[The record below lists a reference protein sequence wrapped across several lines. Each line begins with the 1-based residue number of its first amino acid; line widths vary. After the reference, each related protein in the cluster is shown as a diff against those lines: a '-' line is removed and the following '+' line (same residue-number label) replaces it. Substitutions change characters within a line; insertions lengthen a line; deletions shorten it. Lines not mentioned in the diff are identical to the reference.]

1 MNILFLAY
9 FPMEPSVG
17 GIQRVT
23 DILVKELVR
32 RGHDVSCLSLQ
43 LGPEAT
49 DVPIAPQYY
58 INVEQD
64 TNWEKHFE
72 ELINERKIEYII
84 NQSPNTLTNRV
95 LKLLKT
101 KAKIVSVFHTQPFL
115 NDDITRRQILNTRTY
130 NFKQFSFKYL
140 SFLFPHIRS
149 LVFGLY
155 EKQTILNTLTVS
167 DKVCFISERIF
178 SRVLHHIP
186 DFPKEKLAAINN
198 PNTFVPN
205 ESESKK
211 ENLIVWVGRVENG
224 IKNTIDFVKIWEMLY
239 NNHPSWNAIVAG
251 DGNDLEIVKKYAY
264 NHQIANIQFIG
275 RCSDV
280 ESLYQRAKIVVVT
293 SFSESWCMVLTEGL
307 AHGCVVCAY
316 DTYETVHD
324 IINGS
329 NGFVSTPNPKAM
341 AAKLDLLMN
350 KPKELEKMSK
360 ATFNSIKEY
369 NVESIVN
376 QWEQLLKSL

>member
-23 DILVKELVR
+23 DILVKELLR
-32 RGHDVSCLSLQ
+32 RGNDVSCLSIQ
-43 LGPEAT
+43 LGPLAT
-49 DVPIAPQYY
+49 DLTTAPQYY

-64 TNWEKHFE
+64 TNWKKHIE
-72 ELINERKIEYII
+72 DLINERNIEYII
-84 NQSPNTLTNRV
+84 NQSPNTLTYHV

-115 NDDITRRQILNTRTY
+115 DDDITRRQILNTPTY
-130 NFKQFSFKYL
+130 NLKQRSFKYL
-140 SFLFPHIRS
+140 SFIFPYIRS

-155 EKQTILNTLTVS
+155 EKQTILNTLSVS
-167 DKVCFISERIF
+167 DKVCFISERF
-178 SRVLHHIP
+178 FPRVLHHIP

-205 ESESKK
+205 GSVSKK

-224 IKNTIDFVKIWEMLY
+224 IKNTIDFVKIWERLY

-329 NGFVSTPNPKAM
+329 NGFVSIPNPKAM

-360 ATFNSIKEY
+360 ATYNSIKEY

>member
-9 FPMEPSVG
+9 FTMEPSVG

-23 DILVKELVR
+23 DILVKELLR
-32 RGHDVSCLSLQ
+32 RGNDVSCLSLQ
-43 LGPEAT
+43 LGPLAT
-49 DVPIAPQYY
+49 DLTTAPQYY

-64 TNWEKHFE
+64 TDWKNHIEN
-72 ELINERKIEYII
+72 LINERNIEYII
-84 NQSPNTLTNRV
+84 NQSPNTLTYHV

-115 NDDITRRQILNTRTY
+115 DDDITRRQILNTPTY
-130 NFKQFSFKYL
+130 NLKQRSFKYL
-140 SFLFPHIRS
+140 SFIFPYIRS

-155 EKQTILNTLTVS
+155 EKQTILNTLSVS
-167 DKVCFISERIF
+167 DKVCFISERF
-178 SRVLHHIP
+178 FPRVLHHIP

-205 ESESKK
+205 GSVSKK
-211 ENLIVWVGRVENG
+211 ENLIVWVGRVENE
-224 IKNTIDFVKIWEMLY
+224 IKNTIDFVKIWERLY

-251 DGNDLEIVKKYAY
+251 DGNDLDVVKKYAY
-264 NHQIANIQFIG
+264 KHQIANIQFIG

-280 ESLYQRAKIVVVT
+280 ESLYQRAKIVAVT

-329 NGFVSTPNPKAM
+329 NGFVSIPNPKVM
-341 AAKLDLLMN
+341 AAKLDFLMN
-350 KPKELEKMSK
+350 KPSELEKMSK
-360 ATFNSIKEY
+360 ATYNSIKKY

>member
-23 DILVKELVR
+23 DILVKELLR
-32 RGHDVSCLSLQ
+32 RGNDVSCLSLQ
-43 LGPEAT
+43 LGPLAT
-49 DVPIAPQYY
+49 DLTTAPQYY

-64 TNWEKHFE
+64 TNWKKHIE
-72 ELINERKIEYII
+72 DLINERNIEYII
-84 NQSPNTLTNRV
+84 NQSPNTLTYHV

-115 NDDITRRQILNTRTY
+115 DDDITRRQILNTPTY
-130 NFKQFSFKYL
+130 NLKQRSFKYL
-140 SFLFPHIRS
+140 SFIFPYIRS

-155 EKQTILNTLTVS
+155 EKQTILNTLSVS
-167 DKVCFISERIF
+167 DKVCFISERF
-178 SRVLHHIP
+178 FPRVLHHIP

-205 ESESKK
+205 GSVSKK

-224 IKNTIDFVKIWEMLY
+224 IKNTIDFVKIWERLY

-251 DGNDLEIVKKYAY
+251 DGNDLDVVKKYAY
-264 NHQIANIQFIG
+264 KHQIANIQFIG

-329 NGFVSTPNPKAM
+329 NGFVSIPNPKVM
-341 AAKLDLLMN
+341 AAKLDFLMN
-350 KPKELEKMSK
+350 EPSELEKMSK
-360 ATFNSIKEY
+360 ATYNSIKKY

>member
-23 DILVKELVR
+23 DVLVKELLR
-32 RGHDVSCLSLQ
+32 RGNDVSCLSLQ
-43 LGPEAT
+43 LGPIAT
-49 DVPIAPQYY
+49 DLTTAPQYY

-64 TNWEKHFE
+64 TNWKKHIE
-72 ELINERKIEYII
+72 DLINERNIEYII
-84 NQSPNTLTNRV
+84 NQSPNTLTYHV
-95 LKLLKT
+95 LKLLNT

-115 NDDITRRQILNTRTY
+115 DDDITRRQILNTPTY
-130 NFKQFSFKYL
+130 NLKQRSFKYL
-140 SFLFPHIRS
+140 SFIFPYIRS

-155 EKQTILNTLTVS
+155 EKRTILKTLSVS
-167 DKVCFISERIF
+167 NKVCFISERF
-178 SRVLHHIP
+178 FPRVLHHIP

-205 ESESKK
+205 ESVSKK

-224 IKNTIDFVKIWEMLY
+224 IKNTIDFVKIWERLY

-251 DGNDLEIVKKYAY
+251 DGNDLDVVKKYAY
-264 NHQIANIQFIG
+264 KHQIANIQFIG

-329 NGFVSTPNPKAM
+329 NGFVSIPKPKAM

-350 KPKELEKMSK
+350 KPSELKKMSK
-360 ATFNSIKEY
+360 ATYNSIKKY

>member
-23 DILVKELVR
+23 DILVKELLR

-43 LGPEAT
+43 LGPETT

-72 ELINERKIEYII
+72 ELINVRKIEYII

-101 KAKIVSVFHTQPFL
+101 KAKIVSVFHTQPFF

-130 NFKQFSFKYL
+130 NFKQLSFKYL

-155 EKQTILNTLTVS
+155 EKQTILNALTVS
-167 DKVCFISERIF
+167 DKVCFISERFF

-198 PNTFVPN
+198 PNTFVPD

-224 IKNTIDFVKIWEMLY
+224 IKNTIDFVKIWERLY

-251 DGNDLEIVKKYAY
+251 DGNDLEIVKKYAH
-264 NHQIANIQFIG
+264 NHQVANIQFIG

-329 NGFVSTPNPKAM
+329 NGFVSIPNPKTM

-350 KPKELEKMSK
+350 KPNELEKMSK
-360 ATFNSIKEY
+360 ATYNSIKEY

>member
-17 GIQRVT
+17 GTQRVT
-23 DILVKELVR
+23 DVLVKELLR
-32 RGHDVSCLSLQ
+32 RGNDVSCLSLQ
-43 LGPEAT
+43 LGPIAT
-49 DVPIAPQYY
+49 DLTTAPQYY

-64 TNWEKHFE
+64 TNWKKHIE
-72 ELINERKIEYII
+72 DLINERNIEYII
-84 NQSPNTLTNRV
+84 NQSPNTLTYHV
-95 LKLLKT
+95 LKLLNT

-115 NDDITRRQILNTRTY
+115 DDDITRRQILNTPTY
-130 NFKQFSFKYL
+130 NLKQRSFKYL
-140 SFLFPHIRS
+140 SFIFPYIRS

-155 EKQTILNTLTVS
+155 EKRTILKTLSVS
-167 DKVCFISERIF
+167 NKVCFISERF
-178 SRVLHHIP
+178 FPRVLHHIP

-205 ESESKK
+205 ESVSKK

-224 IKNTIDFVKIWEMLY
+224 IKNTIDFVKIWERLY

-251 DGNDLEIVKKYAY
+251 DGNDLDVVKKYAY
-264 NHQIANIQFIG
+264 KHQIANIQFIG

-329 NGFVSTPNPKAM
+329 NGFVSIPKPKAM

-350 KPKELEKMSK
+350 KPSELKKMSK
-360 ATFNSIKEY
+360 ATYNSIKKY

>member
-43 LGPEAT
+43 LGPEAK

-167 DKVCFISERIF
+167 DKVCFISERFF

-224 IKNTIDFVKIWEMLY
+224 IINTIDFVKIWEMLY

>member
-23 DILVKELVR
+23 DILVKELLR
-32 RGHDVSCLSLQ
+32 RGNDVSCLSIQ
-43 LGPEAT
+43 LGPLAT
-49 DVPIAPQYY
+49 DLTTAPQYY

-64 TNWEKHFE
+64 TNWKKHIE
-72 ELINERKIEYII
+72 DLINERNIEYII
-84 NQSPNTLTNRV
+84 NQSPNTLTYHV

-115 NDDITRRQILNTRTY
+115 DDDITRRQILNTPTY
-130 NFKQFSFKYL
+130 NLKQRSFKYL
-140 SFLFPHIRS
+140 SFIFPYIRS

-155 EKQTILNTLTVS
+155 EKQTILNTLSVS
-167 DKVCFISERIF
+167 DKVCFISERF
-178 SRVLHHIP
+178 FPRVLHHIP

-205 ESESKK
+205 GSVSKK

-224 IKNTIDFVKIWEMLY
+224 IKNTIDFVKIWERLY

-251 DGNDLEIVKKYAY
+251 DGNDLDVVKKYAY
-264 NHQIANIQFIG
+264 KHQIANIQFIG

-329 NGFVSTPNPKAM
+329 NGFVSIPNPKVM
-341 AAKLDLLMN
+341 AAKLDFLMN
-350 KPKELEKMSK
+350 EPSELEKMSK
-360 ATFNSIKEY
+360 ATYNSIKKY